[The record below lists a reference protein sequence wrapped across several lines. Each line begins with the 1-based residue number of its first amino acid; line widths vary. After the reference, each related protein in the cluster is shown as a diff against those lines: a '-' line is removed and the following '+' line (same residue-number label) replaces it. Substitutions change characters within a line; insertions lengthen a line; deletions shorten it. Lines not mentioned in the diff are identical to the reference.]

1 MLCNNNKKGN
11 VMSYVTI
18 SNWTTSEWTDA
29 MEAVARDVFIPMIM
43 AAGASSTRMVRTG
56 GQTMSVVTEYETAAK
71 AEAAQVRI
79 AEIRA
84 KAAMDLPMSLVGAA
98 GGDVFASN

>member
-1 MLCNNNKKGN
+1 MT
-11 VMSYVTI
+11 YVTI
-18 SNWTTSEWTDA
+18 SHWTISEWNDA
-29 MEAVARDVFIPMIM
+29 MEATARETFIPMIM

-56 GQTMSVVTEYETAAK
+56 GQTMSVVTEYDTAGK
-71 AEAAQVRI
+71 AATAQARI

-84 KAAMDLPMSLVGAA
+84 KATKDLPMTLVSAS